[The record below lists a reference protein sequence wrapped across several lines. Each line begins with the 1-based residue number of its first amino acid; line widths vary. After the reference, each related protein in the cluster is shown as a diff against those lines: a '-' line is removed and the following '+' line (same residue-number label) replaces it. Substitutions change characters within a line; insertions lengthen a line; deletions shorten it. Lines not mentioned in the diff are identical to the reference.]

1 MGRIQHYLAGER
13 QARRSALQ
21 PKSPS
26 TVFGCLAMTQS
37 VTLRKRGRNR
47 VCVLSFQPVDRAPP
61 PCRRGERNRAAP
73 CFLHLITRTT
83 INVSRPV
90 YALKATRLSV
100 PLITVI
106 PQSNL
111 AKSHYAA
118 ASRVPLIQSPSL
130 RVPRPVSDSQ
140 SDPAIPYCIIYQVDL
155 PPDIH
160 PLPES
165 INAYVSPFA
174 CFTQSPLHRHINL
187 RAYSCCYT
195 TRVLPPPSSS
205 THTPSNPTCSTSSPT
220 DARRS
225 QRSPHA
231 TRPTSAHG
239 RTRRTAGSARR
250 CVGSHL
256 GSSRAAHRS
265 SL

>member
-1 MGRIQHYLAGER
+1 MPLWVEFSVIWQGRDRHVVCSAAEVSVDCLWLPRNDAICHPAQKRAKPCLCVVVPAC
-13 QARRSALQ
+13 RRA
-21 PKSPS
+21 
-26 TVFGCLAMTQS
+26 
-37 VTLRKRGRNR
+37 
-47 VCVLSFQPVDRAPP
+47 DRAPP

-73 CFLHLITRTT
+73 CSLHLITRTT
-83 INVSRPV
+83 INVSRPM

-140 SDPAIPYCIIYQVDL
+140 SDPAIPYCIVYQVDL

-187 RAYSCCYT
+187 RAFSCCYT
-195 TRVLPPPSSS
+195 TRVLPLPP
-205 THTPSNPTCSTSSPT
+205 
-220 DARRS
+220 
-225 QRSPHA
+225 
-231 TRPTSAHG
+231 
-239 RTRRTAGSARR
+239 
-250 CVGSHL
+250 
-256 GSSRAAHRS
+256 
-265 SL
+265 

>member
-1 MGRIQHYLAGER
+1 M
-13 QARRSALQ
+13 
-21 PKSPS
+21 
-26 TVFGCLAMTQS
+26 
-37 VTLRKRGRNR
+37 
-47 VCVLSFQPVDRAPP
+47 CVVVPACRTADRAPP

-73 CFLHLITRTT
+73 CSLHLITRTT
-83 INVSRPV
+83 INVSRPM

-130 RVPRPVSDSQ
+130 RVPRPVSNNQ
-140 SDPAIPYCIIYQVDL
+140 SDPAIPYCIVYQVDL

-174 CFTQSPLHRHINL
+174 CFTQSPLHRHTHTHIYL
-187 RAYSCCYT
+187 RAFSCCYT
-195 TRVLPPPSSS
+195 TRVLPPPLPSSS
-205 THTPSNPTCSTSSPT
+205 THTPSNPTCSTSRPT
-220 DARRS
+220 DARHS